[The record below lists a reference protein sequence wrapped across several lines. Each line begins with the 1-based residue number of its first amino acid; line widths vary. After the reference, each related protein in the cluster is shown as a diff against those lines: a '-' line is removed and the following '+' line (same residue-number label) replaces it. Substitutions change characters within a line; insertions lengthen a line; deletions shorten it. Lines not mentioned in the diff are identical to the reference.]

1 MRKLFLLIV
10 SHSLAA
16 IIFSQ
21 DKLPNPKIGKNET
34 EISLVYLLDSY
45 KSYPTKSRQALGGS
59 VVYRWSLKKYTKA
72 GAGFLI
78 AADFPNYGKGL
89 QPDVIPY
96 GAMFADI
103 MQFLGRRQK
112 WSMNGQIGYSIYNR
126 EAGFDDSTLKYTDR
140 ITGGMYYSISL
151 NCRMIIAKKILLNL
165 STSLVLRNFQNTTIE
180 EFHSPPSVQ
189 ENKEVQSHTGF
200 GFKAGIVF

>member
-1 MRKLFLLIV
+1 MRKLFILVV
-10 SHSLAA
+10 SQFLAS

-21 DKLPNPKIGKNET
+21 EKLSNPKIGKNET

-45 KSYPTKSRQALGGS
+45 KAYFPASRQALGGE
-59 VVYRWSLKKYTKA
+59 VIYRWSLKKYTKV

-78 AADFPNYGKGL
+78 AADFPNNGEGL
-89 QPDVIPY
+89 RPDVIPY
-96 GAMFADI
+96 GAMFADL
-103 MQFLGRRQK
+103 MQFLGSRQK
-112 WSMNGQIGYSIYNR
+112 WSMGGQIGYSIYNR
-126 EAGFDDSTLKYTDR
+126 ESSHDDSTVKYTNR
-140 ITGGMYYSISL
+140 FTGGMYYSISL
-151 NCRMIIAKKILLNL
+151 NYRAIISKKVFLNL
-165 STSLVLRNFQNTTIE
+165 SSSLVLRNFQSTTIE

>member
-1 MRKLFLLIV
+1 MRKLFILIV
-10 SHSLAA
+10 SQTLAA

-21 DKLPNPKIGKNET
+21 EKLPNPKIGKNET

-45 KSYPTKSRQALGGS
+45 KSYATRTSQALGGE
-59 VVYRWSLKKYTKA
+59 VVYRWSLIKYTKL

-78 AADFPNYGKGL
+78 AADFPNHAQGV
-89 QPDVIPY
+89 QAEVIPY

-103 MQFLGRRQK
+103 MQFLGSRQK
-112 WSMNGQIGYSIYNR
+112 WSIGGQIGYSIYNR
-126 EAGFDDSTLKYTDR
+126 ESGYDDSTLKYTDR
-140 ITGGMYYSISL
+140 VTGGMYYSVSL
-151 NCRMIIAKKILLNL
+151 NYRMMIAKKVLLNL
-165 STSLVLRNFQNTTIE
+165 SSSLVLRNFQNTMIH

-189 ENKEVQSHTGF
+189 ENKETQSHTGF